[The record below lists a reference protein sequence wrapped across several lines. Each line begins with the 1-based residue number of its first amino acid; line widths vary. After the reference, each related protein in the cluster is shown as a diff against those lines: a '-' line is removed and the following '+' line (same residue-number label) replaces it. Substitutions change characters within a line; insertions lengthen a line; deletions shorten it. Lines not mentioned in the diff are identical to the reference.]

1 MSIYLTAASVL
12 TYRILAI
19 FPGTAPTTCIKVS
32 LPGLVSDAQVPIA
45 QSSPIDII
53 QFLRDEMYSL
63 TGVQND
69 VKLYTLLFAIA
80 AVLVQIERDTD
91 KNQMFVA
98 IFWNGMDFSEHV
110 TSPPV

>member
-1 MSIYLTAASVL
+1 MDEYLLHGSIGSDDYC
-12 TYRILAI
+12 ILAI
-19 FPGTAPTTCIKVS
+19 FPGTAPATCIKVS

-45 QSSPIDII
+45 QSSPMDFI
-53 QFLRDEMYSL
+53 QFLCDEMYSL

-80 AVLVQIERDTD
+80 AVPVQVERDDTD

-98 IFWNGMDFSEHV
+98 IRRSLTKV
-110 TSPPV
+110 LAPS

>member
-19 FPGTAPTTCIKVS
+19 FPGTAPATCIKVS
-32 LPGLVSDAQVPIA
+32 LPGLVSDTQVPIA
-45 QSSPIDII
+45 QSSPMDFI

-69 VKLYTLLFAIA
+69 VKALYTL
-80 AVLVQIERDTD
+80 VCYSCRPGSDWQ
-91 KNQMFVA
+91 
-98 IFWNGMDFSEHV
+98 G
-110 TSPPV
+110 